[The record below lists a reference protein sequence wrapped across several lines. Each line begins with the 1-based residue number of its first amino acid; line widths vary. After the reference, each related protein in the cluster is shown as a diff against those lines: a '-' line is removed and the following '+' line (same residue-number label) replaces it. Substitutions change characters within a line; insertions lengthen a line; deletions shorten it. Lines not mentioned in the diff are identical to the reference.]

1 MAKPKRQPDAAG
13 LLAFF
18 WDHFD
23 ANAATDE
30 DLEYLSGAAEEV
42 AHAAWALSSHISG
55 IGGLIERDRGFEGK
69 PQCGELQDS
78 DQAALLYRVASE
90 LEAIGHLAYIGSES
104 DSLLC
109 ARLAERFAKDKSR
122 RIRTAEQSSI
132 DKAAV

>member
-30 DLEYLSGAAEEV
+30 DLKYLSGAAEEV
-42 AHAAWALSSHISG
+42 AHAAWTLSSHISG
-55 IGGLIERDRGFEGK
+55 IGGLIERDRGFEDK

-78 DQAALLYRVASE
+78 DQAALLYRIASE
-90 LEAIGHLAYIGSES
+90 LEAIGHLAYIGCES
-104 DSLLC
+104 NSLLSTRLME
-109 ARLAERFAKDKSR
+109 RLATSNSR
-122 RIRTAEQSSI
+122 RVQRGLQSST
-132 DKAAV
+132 DKEAA

>member
-23 ANAATDE
+23 ANAASDE
-30 DLEYLSGAAEEV
+30 DLEYLSGAAGEV
-42 AHAAWALSSHISG
+42 AHAVWTLSSHISG
-55 IGGLIERDRGFEGK
+55 IGGLIERDRGFEGR
-69 PQCGELQDS
+69 PQCGELQDA

-104 DSLLC
+104 DSLLRS
-109 ARLAERFAKDKSR
+109 RLVERFAANRSR
-122 RIRTAEQSSI
+122 RIRTAEQSST
-132 DKAAV
+132 DKEAA